1 MDYLNVDCS
10 TLVDFLPANQTH
22 VLQAIDNNV
31 GKILRDAIY
40 KFHDEKE
47 ESLSD
52 LELEKL
58 KACDRRAMMMNF
70 AAKAVIEFNDS
81 KISMGMLENE

>member
-58 KACDRRAMMMNF
+58 KL
-70 AAKAVIEFNDS
+70 VTE
-81 KISMGMLENE
+81 EQ